1 MPVYSHLIDHEISQH
16 VAARIRAERQRC
28 GWTLKDL
35 STRVAASVATLS
47 AVENHQVSVDTGL
60 LFRLSEAFGTSLDA
74 LLSRTKASHFQITR
88 RAELEVHPPAPLK
101 LVSRKRRGVTSYH
114 NRLWPLADAFVGKFI
129 EPYEIEI
136 QPIRD
141 DELRF
146 ISHTHEEFLF
156 VLEGRME
163 VLVKSPQRL
172 IRERLGPGDCI
183 YFWSYLPHCIRSTTR
198 RPARSV
204 HVLSAVDGPVDS
216 ETADWMSGPVIYMME
231 APFRTAIERIA
242 DQIVSLRRARGMTAA
257 KFASCVGIS
266 VRRLARVERGSG
278 PLPLKLLLHIC
289 RTFRKP
295 PDYFFAGA
303 TSPGIA
309 HTVDRARDLR
319 RRPKQKLGDLA
330 VERCIAAESIG
341 HRLAA
346 GFESRRMFP
355 ALIELGSD
363 RERAPRMTTHQGQE
377 FLYVLRGEV
386 SLTTEHDGAPVTYRL
401 SPGDSCL
408 LDSTAPHR
416 YVATGTS
423 PYTSARAEVLTVQW
437 KPSASAAVGESTSK
451 TSSREAPPVPG
462 RSRESASK
470 AGRPARRRHRR

>member
-1 MPVYSHLIDHEISQH
+1 
-16 VAARIRAERQRC
+16 
-28 GWTLKDL
+28 
-35 STRVAASVATLS
+35 
-47 AVENHQVSVDTGL
+47 
-60 LFRLSEAFGTSLDA
+60 
-74 LLSRTKASHFQITR
+74 
-88 RAELEVHPPAPLK
+88 
-101 LVSRKRRGVTSYH
+101 
-114 NRLWPLADAFVGKFI
+114 
-129 EPYEIEI
+129 
-136 QPIRD
+136 
-141 DELRF
+141 
-146 ISHTHEEFLF
+146 
-156 VLEGRME
+156 ME

-183 YFWSYLPHCIRSTTR
+183 YFWSYLPHCIRSITR

-266 VRRLARVERGSG
+266 TRRLARVERGAG

-303 TSPGIA
+303 TSPGSA

-319 RRPKQKLGDLA
+319 RRPKQKAADLG
-330 VERCIAAESIG
+330 VERCIPAESIG

-346 GFESRRMFP
+346 AFESKRMFP

-386 SLTTEHDGAPVTYRL
+386 SLTTEHDGGTATYRL

-416 YVATGTS
+416 YVAAGTS
-423 PYTSARAEVLTVQW
+423 PYTSARAEVLALHW
-437 KPSASAAVGESTSK
+437 KPSASAPVGESPSK
-451 TSSREAPPVPG
+451 ASSGDATPVPG
-462 RSRESASK
+462 RRRESST
-470 AGRPARRRHRR
+470 AGGSVRRRHRR

>member
-1 MPVYSHLIDHEISQH
+1 MPVYSHLIDQEISRH
-16 VAARIRAERQRC
+16 VAAAIRRERRRC

-35 STRVAASVATLS
+35 STRVPASVATLS
-47 AVENHQVSVDTGL
+47 AIENHQVSVDVAL
-60 LFRLSEAFGTSLDA
+60 LLRLTEAFGTSLDA
-74 LLSRTKASHFQITR
+74 LWSSMKASHFQITR

-101 LVSRKRRGVTSYH
+101 VVGRKRRGVTSYH

-129 EPYEIEI
+129 EPYEIEV

-141 DELRF
+141 DELQF

-163 VLVKSPQRL
+163 VLIKSPQRL

-242 DQIVSLRRARGMTAA
+242 DQVVSLRRARGMTVAN
-257 KFASCVGIS
+257 FASCIGIS
-266 VRRLARVERGSG
+266 ARRLARVETGSG

-289 RTFRKP
+289 RTFRKR
-295 PDYFFAGA
+295 PDYFLAGA

-309 HTVDRARDLR
+309 HTVDRALDLH
-319 RRPKQKLGDLA
+319 RRPRQKVGNLS
-330 VERCIAAESIG
+330 VESCIAAEALG
-341 HRLAA
+341 HMLAA

-355 ALIELGSD
+355 TLIELRGD
-363 RERAPRMTTHQGQE
+363 RARRPRMSTHQGQE

-386 SLTTEHDGAPVTYRL
+386 SLTTEHDGASVTYRL

-408 LDSTAPHR
+408 MDSSAPHR
-416 YVATGTS
+416 YVAAGTS
-423 PYTSARAEVLTVQW
+423 PYTSAGADVLALQW
-437 KPSASAAVGESTSK
+437 KPPGRAGLGESTSK
-451 TSSREAPPVPG
+451 TSSREATPVRG
-462 RSRESASK
+462 RSHKSASK
-470 AGRPARRRHRR
+470 RGGHDR